1 MANSVN
7 ADVLD
12 EIVAQSALLALK
24 KKIAPFNAFT
34 TNFSAEASRKGDV
47 VRVLVETYPDTAV
60 ATKSSHTAYTIQDLD
75 STTCSITLGQPK
87 YVSFSLD
94 DVEVASS
101 SVVNLEIFGSGKGN
115 KLGAG
120 ILTDVLSCITNANFG
135 AAAFTGAASTFD
147 ADDVADLKDALDD
160 ADVFEDDRVLVLSNA
175 YITNL
180 LKDNAIQSNPNVGG
194 QPIREGVIGRLM
206 GFDVIGS
213 NVIPGNSENLVGFAC
228 HPSAIA
234 MAMRYLQPQPGN
246 TYLRAEPITDPESG
260 ITMGIRDWYDN
271 STGVRNNVYEC
282 VYGYAVTGLSSLVRI
297 VSA

>member
-1 MANSVN
+1 MANSIN
-7 ADVLD
+7 ANVLD
-12 EIVAQSALLALK
+12 EIVSQSALLALK

-34 TNFSAEASRKGDV
+34 TNFSSEAARKGDT
-47 VRVLVETYPDTAV
+47 VRVLVETYPDEAV
-60 ATKSSHTAYTIQDLD
+60 ATKSSHTDYTIQDLD
-75 STTCSITLGQPK
+75 STTVSLSLGQPK

-135 AAAFTGAASTFD
+135 AAAFTGAASTWD
-147 ADDVADLKDALDD
+147 ADDVADVKDALDD
-160 ADVFEDDRVLVLSNA
+160 ADVPDDGRVLVLSNA

-194 QPIREGVIGRLM
+194 EPIREGVIGRLM

-213 NVIPGNSENLVGFAC
+213 NVIPSNSENLVGFAC
-228 HPSAIA
+228 HPSSIA
-234 MAMRYLQPQPGN
+234 VAMRYLQPQASNG
-246 TYLRAEPITDPESG
+246 YLRAEPMTDPDSG

-271 STGVRNNVYEC
+271 DSGVRKMVYEC
-282 VYGYAVTGLSSLVRI
+282 VYAYAVTGLSSLVRI

>member
-1 MANSVN
+1 MANSIN

-12 EIVAQSALLALK
+12 EIVSQNALLALTK
-24 KKIAPFNAFT
+24 KLAPISALT
-34 TNFSAEASRKGDV
+34 TNFSSEAARKGDV
-47 VRVLVETYPDTAV
+47 VRVLVETYPDQAA
-60 ATKSSHTAYTIQDLD
+60 ATKTTHAAYTIQDLD
-75 STTCSITLGQPK
+75 STTCSITLGQPV

-101 SVVNLEIFGSGKGN
+101 SVVNLEIFGNGKGN
-115 KLGAG
+115 KLGTK
-120 ILTDVLSCITNANFG
+120 IMTDVMSVITNANFG
-135 AAAFTGAASTFD
+135 SAAFTGAASTFD
-147 ADDVADLKDALDD
+147 ADDVADVKDALDD
-160 ADVFEDDRVLVLSNA
+160 LDVPDDNRVLVLSNA

-194 QPIREGVIGRLM
+194 EPIREGVIGRLM

-213 NVIPGNSENLVGFAC
+213 NIIPANSENLVGFAC

-234 MAMRYLQPQPGN
+234 VAMRYLQPQPGN
-246 TYLRAEPITDPESG
+246 SYLRAEPMTDPRSG
-260 ITMGIRDWYDN
+260 ITMGIRDWYEN
-271 STGVRNNVYEC
+271 STGVRNMVYEC